1 MRVKQQRIWEMQLT
15 LFNLK
20 VEKLCLRV
28 RQLVGRIR
36 LTIRLL
42 GQRALLRVLRIRMV
56 QPMM

>member
-56 QPMM
+56 QPIM

>member
-1 MRVKQQRIWEMQLT
+1 MQVKQQQIWEMQLT

-20 VEKLCLRV
+20 VGSLCLQEQR
-28 RQLVGRIR
+28 LPGRIR

-42 GQRALLRVLRIRMV
+42 EQRVLLRVLRIRMV

>member
-1 MRVKQQRIWEMQLT
+1 MQLT

-20 VEKLCLRV
+20 VEKLYLRV
-28 RQLVGRIR
+28 RQLDGRIR

-42 GQRALLRVLRIRMV
+42 EQRELLRVLRIRMV

>member
-1 MRVKQQRIWEMQLT
+1 MRVKQQRTWEMQLT

-20 VEKLCLRV
+20 VEKLYLRV
-28 RQLVGRIR
+28 RQLDGRMR

-42 GQRALLRVLRIRMV
+42 EQRVLLRVLRIRMV

>member
-1 MRVKQQRIWEMQLT
+1 MRVKQQQTWEMQLT

-20 VEKLCLRV
+20 VGNLCLQER
-28 RQLVGRIR
+28 RLNGQIR

-42 GQRALLRVLRIRMV
+42 GQRVLLRVLLIRMV